1 MFEQD
6 YLMRLIKEMVRAIFK
21 LLFKVDTEQVTEDL
35 IDNKEDSDM
44 LNYLTDMV
52 DAGQINDAENKL
64 FDRLDKNDTGS
75 LQIALLF
82 YSHLN
87 DKTNEF
93 LEENNFSREE
103 IKSGISNVAD
113 MFGISS
119 VAKMFLTDI

>member
-35 IDNKEDSDM
+35 IDNKEDSEM
-44 LNYLTDMV
+44 LNYLTDLV

>member
-35 IDNKEDSDM
+35 IDNKEDSEM
-44 LNYLTDMV
+44 LNYLTDLV

-113 MFGISS
+113 MFGISN